1 MKRRNI
7 TLYIGVLH
15 QKNDEEDFADI
26 KFITMTK
33 EEANQELIQVKQY
46 AIKTLRLMCIVDK
59 EDYVL
64 FKSIDETSILE
75 SFYVE
80 RILIIKGE

>member
-64 FKSIDETSILE
+64 FKSIDGTSILE